1 FIGFTQILE
10 IPFHLF
16 MRGNPTIAPF
26 LENPFV
32 FAIYGGLTA
41 GIFEELG
48 RFVAFFFLL
57 KKYLEYK
64 DGFAYGIGHG
74 GIESILIGGFSA
86 LQALIFA
93 NSINDG
99 SFSRLI
105 EQKPELSI
113 LQDML
118 IQQPAYLY
126 FLGSLERIMA
136 LVLQIAFTMLV
147 LYAVKQKKYIFLV
160 YAILFHA
167 FVDFFAA
174 LYQTKTINIFVAEGI
189 TLLCTIGAV
198 VLIRKMK
205 AKLMSVPE

>member
-1 FIGFTQILE
+1 
-10 IPFHLF
+10 
-16 MRGNPTIAPF
+16 
-26 LENPFV
+26 
-32 FAIYGGLTA
+32 
-41 GIFEELG
+41 
-48 RFVAFFFLL
+48 
-57 KKYLEYK
+57 
-64 DGFAYGIGHG
+64 
-74 GIESILIGGFSA
+74 ESILVGGFSA
-86 LQALIFA
+86 FQALIFA

-99 SFSRLI
+99 SFTRLV

-113 LQDML
+113 IQDML

-174 LYQTKTINIFVAEGI
+174 LYQTNTINIFVAEGI
-189 TLLCTIGAV
+189 TLLFTIGAV